1 MTQAAHHHFQNKCS
15 VCVNSA
21 KIDAHPTHSSDAV
34 DCPVGGHVTVAAGC
48 ASFEPSTSATC
59 STCWNYSGEDQD
71 ASCSVHGIL
80 AKLRE
85 ACPEAVERAAA

>member
-1 MTQAAHHHFQNKCS
+1 MGSSVHHYFQSKCN
-15 VCVNSA
+15 VCVNSD
-21 KIDAHPTHSSDAV
+21 KIRNAVSHSSDAI
-34 DCPVGGHVTVAAGC
+34 DCPVGGHVSVASGC
-48 ASFEPSTSATC
+48 NSFEPSTKATC
-59 STCWNYSGEDQD
+59 SSCWNYSGEAND